1 MKAPTRLSPISRRAL
16 HVLIASLLP
25 AFAGAGPVD
34 INRADAATIA
44 KELEGIGKSRAE
56 AIVAYREKNG
66 AFKSVND
73 LLKVKG
79 IGQKV
84 LDQNRGNIRLNGA
97 AEPSK
102 KST

>member
-1 MKAPTRLSPISRRAL
+1 M
-16 HVLIASLLP
+16 
-25 AFAGAGPVD
+25 D

>member
-1 MKAPTRLSPISRRAL
+1 MKAPTRLSPNSRRAL
-16 HVLIASLLP
+16 HVFIASLLP
-25 AFAGAGPVD
+25 AFTWAGPVD

-66 AFKSVND
+66 AFKSVD
-73 LLKVKG
+73 ELLKVKG

-84 LDQNRGNIRLNGA
+84 LDQNRGNIRLGGTG
-97 AEPSK
+97 EPSK